1 LVKKHRLLMASKDT
15 MTWNKFRSMH
25 KGLSVNKLSSLWTD
39 YKVGQYDLPEDN
51 KSVTEEVV
59 EEKAAKMKAAVVA
72 VKEEPKA
79 AQEGT
84 QEEYLT
90 EYKRLSNRMLRFGK
104 SMSQATLDEGRAVLK
119 DLAAKTAPVG
129 YICTPTD
136 GWKCWTGPSSLTLI
150 VNENKRVAFLTSRD
164 WWNSNYQG
172 AFYVTYE
179 TVGDAHTIERLADQ
193 FKRQRKLV
201 GRPPLA
207 GIEIMLPKSLREKV
221 NRSEVR

>member
-1 LVKKHRLLMASKDT
+1 MASKKE
-15 MTWNKFRSMH
+15 MTWNKFRSLH

-39 YKVGQYDLPEDN
+39 YKVGQYELPDDN

-72 VKEEPKA
+72 VKEEAKA
-79 AQEGT
+79 AVEGT
-84 QEEYLT
+84 QEEYLA

-104 SMSQATLDEGRAVLK
+104 SMSEETLTQGRALLK
-119 DLAAKTAPVG
+119 DLAEKTAPVG
-129 YICTPTD
+129 YTCTPTD
-136 GWKCWTGPSSLTLI
+136 GWKCWTGPSSTTLI
-150 VNENKRVAFLTSRD
+150 VNENQRVAFLTTRE

-179 TVGDAHTIERLADQ
+179 TVGDALTIDRLAEQ

-207 GIEIMLPKSLREKV
+207 GVEIMLPKSLREKV